1 MYIEKNTSPAFERFY
16 LPFGGHIRGDNRWV
30 QLADL
35 IPWDEVEKRYRECF
49 KKKKGRKAKSVRL
62 ALGAL
67 IIKEKMG
74 STDEELVET
83 IRENPYL
90 QYFLGFEGYKDE
102 RPFEASMM
110 TYFRRRLGPDVIAEI
125 NEMIAIKYHASKKDI
140 EKKKDQ
146 DIEDPPSG
154 DSGSGN
160 KGQLLLDATCAP
172 QDMRHPSDV
181 ILLSEARETTEKII
195 DSLHVA
201 CGEVV
206 KPRTYRKK
214 ARKQYLSFMRGR
226 RRTKQEIRKALR
238 QQLGYLKRNL
248 ATIEPMIARVSSDAL
263 RERQKKDLLIIQ
275 EVYRQQKYLF
285 DHDTHS
291 IPEKILSVSQP
302 HVRAI
307 ARGKAR
313 GAYEFGAKLSASVT
327 EDRMV
332 FVDRLSWEPYNE
344 SEDFIPQVEKYRERF
359 GHYPA
364 SVHADKIYRTRG
376 NLQYCK
382 ENKIRLSGPK
392 LGRPFVDTENNKA
405 KIRELKRIVAKDEA
419 IRQEIESVFG
429 VGKRRYGLDRI
440 MARTKITSESMIMVS
455 VLVMNLATI
464 LRDLS
469 LYFSECMWEPVIFAI
484 LKRVQKIFLRFTEG
498 SFQNPLN
505 LGVIRL

>member
-1 MYIEKNTSPAFERFY
+1 MYIEKDISPAFERFY
-16 LPFGGHIRGDNRWV
+16 LPFGGHLRGDNRWV
-30 QLADL
+30 QLAEL

-67 IIKEKMG
+67 IIKERIG

-110 TYFRRRLGPDVIAEI
+110 TYFRRRLGADVIAEI
-125 NEMIAIKYHASKKDI
+125 NELIAIEHHKKKESGE
-140 EKKKDQ
+140 EKKKQ
-146 DIEDPPSG
+146 DDEDPPSG
-154 DSGSGN
+154 DNGSGN

-195 DSLHVA
+195 DSLYRA
-201 CGEVV
+201 CGDAI

-248 ATIEPMIARVSSDAL
+248 ATIEPMIAKVSSDAL
-263 RERQKKDLLIIQ
+263 RERQKKDLCIIRK
-275 EVYRQQKYLF
+275 VYQQQKYLY

-291 IPEKILSVSQP
+291 IPGKILSVSQP

-344 SEDFIPQVEKYRERF
+344 SEDLILQVEKYRERF

-364 SVHADKIYRTRG
+364 SVHADKIYRTRA

-382 ENKIRLSGPK
+382 EHEIRLSGPK
-392 LGRPFVDTENNKA
+392 LGRPFVDTENNKS
-405 KIRELKRIVAKDEA
+405 KIRELKRIIAKDEA

-440 MARTKITSESMIMVS
+440 MARTKSTSESMIMVS

-469 LYFSECMWEPVIFAI
+469 LYFSECMWKPIIFAI
-484 LKRVQKIFLRFTEG
+484 MRGIQKLFLGLEEGIFR
-498 SFQNPLN
+498 NPFK
-505 LGVIRL
+505 LGFIRL

>member
-1 MYIEKNTSPAFERFY
+1 VYIEKDTSPAFERFY
-16 LPFGGHIRGDNRWV
+16 LPFGGHLRGDNRWV

-67 IIKEKMG
+67 IIKEKLG

-110 TYFRRRLGPDVIAEI
+110 TYFRRRLGPGVIAEI
-125 NEMIAIKYHASKKDI
+125 NEMIALEHHKKKESSE
-140 EKKKDQ
+140 EKKEKNDV
-146 DIEDPPSG
+146 DPPSG
-154 DSGSGN
+154 GKGSDN
-160 KGQLLLDATCAP
+160 RGQLLLDATCAP

-195 DSLHVA
+195 DSLHIA
-201 CGEVV
+201 SGEAI

-214 ARKQYLSFMRGR
+214 ARKEYLSFMQGR
-226 RRTKQEIRKALR
+226 RRTKREIRKALR

-248 ATIEPMIARVSSDAL
+248 KTIEPMITKVSSDAL
-263 RERQKKDLLIIQ
+263 RERQKKDLSIIR
-275 EVYRQQKYLF
+275 EVYRQQKYLY

-291 IPEKILSVSQP
+291 IPGKILSVSQP

-344 SEDFIPQVEKYRERF
+344 SEDLIPQVEKYRERF
-359 GHYPA
+359 GHYPG
-364 SVHADKIYRTRG
+364 SVHADKIYRTRA
-376 NLQYCK
+376 NLLYCK
-382 ENKIRLSGPK
+382 NNKIRLSGPK
-392 LGRPFVDTENNKA
+392 LGRPFVDTEKNKA
-405 KIRELKRIVAKDEA
+405 KIRELKRMVAKDEA

-469 LYFSECMWEPVIFAI
+469 LFFFERVCKPVIFAI
-484 LKRVQKIFLRFTEG
+484 IKRIQKMFLGLEEG
-498 SFQNPLN
+498 IFQNPLN
-505 LGVIRL
+505 LGVIGL